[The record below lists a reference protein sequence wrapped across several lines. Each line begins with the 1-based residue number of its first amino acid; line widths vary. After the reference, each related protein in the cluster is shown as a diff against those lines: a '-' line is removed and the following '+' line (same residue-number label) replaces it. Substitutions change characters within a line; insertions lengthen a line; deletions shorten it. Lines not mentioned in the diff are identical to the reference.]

1 MSSDPR
7 DTATYMEAH
16 SGERSTLTFTTLLL
30 FCILAPCACIFLS
43 LFLGRYPLSPLEIF
57 RALWSGV
64 PGGVDPSV
72 TATHSTIVWD
82 VRLPRAILGG
92 MAGAALAVSGTALQG
107 LFRNPLVSSG
117 MLGVSA
123 GAGFGAALAIVLFK
137 STIMI
142 YLLSFVFGLAAVFLS
157 YSIGRIYNTAPAIML
172 VLGGVIV
179 SSIFSALLSLVKYL
193 ANPYDELPSIVF
205 WLMGSLASA
214 SYRDISISALPIL
227 VGMAGLFAMRWR
239 INVLSMG
246 EREAAS
252 MGVNVNLNRIVVVLF
267 TTLATA
273 GAVSVCGIIG
283 WIGLVVPHMGRIIA
297 GSDNR
302 LLVPVSVSLG
312 ACFLILIDNAGRM
325 LTGGEIPLSILT
337 AIIGGP
343 FFVYL
348 LKKYR
353 GGGWQ

>member
-1 MSSDPR
+1 LNSDPR
-7 DTATYMEAH
+7 NITEERTAH
-16 SGERSTLTFTTLLL
+16 PERRSPIPLTALLL
-30 FCILAPCACIFLS
+30 FSILAPCACIFLS

-57 RALWSGV
+57 LALWHGIV
-64 PGGVDPSV
+64 PGDASV
-72 TATHSTIVWD
+72 PATVSTIVWD

-123 GAGFGAALAIVLFK
+123 GAGFGAALGIVLFH

-227 VGMAGLFAMRWR
+227 VGMAGLYAMRWR